1 MPPSSAP
8 AASGVCFTAQ
18 RTSSSSAM
26 IGIFKNTISQMK
38 VHVFTPSD
46 RIPGWRSSQ
55 PCPAA
60 AAAAATAG
68 AAAIQ
73 ESPLNCVIARSSCMR
88 ATISSPVRRST
99 RSVPN
104 SSTLKEASTVAWA
117 IARRSSSSESSS
129 RGWAA
134 M

>member
-1 MPPSSAP
+1 MPPSSEP
-8 AASGVCFTAQ
+8 AASGVCLTAQ
-18 RTSSSSAM
+18 RTSSSNAM
-26 IGIFKNTISQMK
+26 IGIFKNSISQMK

-55 PCPAA
+55 PRPAA
-60 AAAAATAG
+60 AA

-104 SSTLKEASTVAWA
+104 SSTLKEASTVACA

>member
-8 AASGVCFTAQ
+8 AASGVCLTAQ
-18 RTSSSSAM
+18 RTSSSNAM

-55 PCPAA
+55 PRPAA
-60 AAAAATAG
+60 AAAAT

-117 IARRSSSSESSS
+117 IARRSSSSESFS